1 MRAMPGYISF
11 LHGAVGLG
19 RDDSGDTVP
28 AREVLAP
35 DLLYLLA
42 CLLREKF
49 QLDNG
54 VQ

>member
-1 MRAMPGYISF
+1 MRVKPGCISS

-19 RDDSGDTVP
+19 RNDSGHTVP

-42 CLLREKF
+42 GLLREEF

-54 VQ
+54 VK